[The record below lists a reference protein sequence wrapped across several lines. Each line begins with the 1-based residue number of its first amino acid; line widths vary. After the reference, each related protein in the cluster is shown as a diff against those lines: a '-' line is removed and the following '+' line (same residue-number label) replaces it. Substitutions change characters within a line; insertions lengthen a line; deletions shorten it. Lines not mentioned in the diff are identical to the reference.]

1 MTGTADILLDLE
13 HRREALGMPLKELSK
28 RANVSLGTVRR
39 AAAGEPGIA
48 IGTVAAIANALG
60 IRDLGAISEA
70 RPPNK
75 IRELQAALKARKIV
89 GMVQGTSAL
98 EGQAVSESDRKLM
111 ISNTI
116 SELLSGP
123 RSRLWASM

>member
-1 MTGTADILLDLE
+1 MTGATDILLDLE

-48 IGTVAAIANALG
+48 IGTVAAIASALG
-60 IRDLGAISEA
+60 IGDLRAFSGA
-70 RPPNK
+70 RPPE
-75 IRELQAALKARKIV
+75 RMRYLQAALKARKIV

-98 EGQAVSESDRKLM
+98 EGQAVSQPDRKLL
-111 ISNTI
+111 IANTI
-116 SELLSGP
+116 NELLSGTH
-123 RSRLWASM
+123 SRLWASM

>member
-39 AAAGEPGIA
+39 AASGEPGIA
-48 IGTVAAIANALG
+48 IGTVAAIASAVG
-60 IRDLGAISEA
+60 IRDLREFSRA
-70 RPPNK
+70 RPPEK
-75 IRELQAALKARKIV
+75 MRELQAALKARKIV